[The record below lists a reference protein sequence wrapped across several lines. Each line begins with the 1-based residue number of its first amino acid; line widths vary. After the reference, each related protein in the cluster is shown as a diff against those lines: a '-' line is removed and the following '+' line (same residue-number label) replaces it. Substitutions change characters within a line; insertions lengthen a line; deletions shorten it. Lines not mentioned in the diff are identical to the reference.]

1 MEIRP
6 IGYYIKESFVQN
18 LLQKEAFVK
27 NQFLYR
33 SFMSDFDLT
42 IDLNDFSLIFCHHL
56 DIYSQQTSECVGHHL
71 TV

>member
-1 MEIRP
+1 MEIKP
-6 IGYYIKESFVQN
+6 IGYYTNESFVQN
-18 LLQKEAFVK
+18 LLQIEVSVK
-27 NQFLYR
+27 NQFLDM

-56 DIYSQQTSECVGHHL
+56 DIIQQTSECVRHYL

>member
-6 IGYYIKESFVQN
+6 IGYYINESFVQN
-18 LLQKEAFVK
+18 LWQKEAFVK

-42 IDLNDFSLIFCHHL
+42 IDLNDFSLIFCHL
-56 DIYSQQTSECVGHHL
+56 DI
-71 TV
+71 

>member
-6 IGYYIKESFVQN
+6 IGYCINESFVQN

-33 SFMSDFDLT
+33 SFMSDFDLI
-42 IDLNDFSLIFCHHL
+42 IDLNDFLPYILSSFR
-56 DIYSQQTSECVGHHL
+56 YSQQTSECVGHHL

>member
-1 MEIRP
+1 MEIKP
-6 IGYYIKESFVQN
+6 IGYYTNESFVQN
-18 LLQKEAFVK
+18 LLQIEVSVK
-27 NQFLYR
+27 NQFLDM

-56 DIYSQQTSECVGHHL
+56 DIIQQTSECVRHHL